1 MVIGDQ
7 EEYEVER
14 ILDKRK
20 HRRRI
25 EYLVKWVGYE
35 LHDATWESL
44 DNLTNAQDAV
54 KEFEESLTETVRT

>member
-1 MVIGDQ
+1 M
-7 EEYEVER
+7 R
-14 ILDKRK
+14 STKRK

-44 DNLTNAQDAV
+44 DNLKNAQDAV
-54 KEFEESLTETVRT
+54 KEFEESLAGAARS